1 MFRKKRGNFAF
12 VCGFLKRTRYL
23 HILSIYKMKSFNSR
37 FNLSDLAARQ
47 TGSLIDCGLSEDV
60 LVVDQLTAGLFS
72 EQTLQLGFIV
82 YVFCSKG
89 SAMLPSLIV

>member
-1 MFRKKRGNFAF
+1 
-12 VCGFLKRTRYL
+12 
-23 HILSIYKMKSFNSR
+23 MKSFNSR
-37 FNLSDLAARQ
+37 LNLSDLAARQ

-60 LVVDQLTAGLFS
+60 LVVDQLNAGLFS

-89 SAMLPSLIV
+89 SANFTINAKACELRPGDLLSSFGN